1 MSKAG
6 ESLLRGARE
15 ALDYARGAREGFVAH
30 VPELIDVKAV
40 RSKMGL
46 SQAKFANQFGFSV
59 DAVRNWEQGRRQPD
73 VAARAF
79 LMVIDREPEAV
90 CRALSAPAAK
100 TRRKGK
106 AEGTPQQAART

>member
-1 MSKAG
+1 MSKAS

-30 VPELIDVKAV
+30 VPEQINVKAV
-40 RSKMGL
+40 RSKLGL
-46 SQAKFANQFGFSV
+46 SQAKFANQFGFSA
-59 DAVRNWEQGRRQPD
+59 DAVRNWEQGRRRPD

-90 CRALSAPAAK
+90 RRALAAPTA
-100 TRRKGK
+100 
-106 AEGTPQQAART
+106 

>member
-15 ALDYARGAREGFVAH
+15 ALDYARGSREGFVTH
-30 VPELIDVKAV
+30 VPELIDVKAI
-40 RSKMGL
+40 RLKMGL

-79 LMVIDREPEAV
+79 LMVINREPEAV
-90 CRALSAPAAK
+90 RRALFAPAAE
-100 TRRKGK
+100 TRDRGQT
-106 AEGTPQQAART
+106 AESPQQEVRT